1 MKNMIKDPNCMNKI
15 WKAPKLDAIVD
26 SKIRELLQSPKMAV
40 GLAANRPK
48 KAPSVSS
55 NASIE
60 KRIRDIDKQ
69 ISKLMELYQM
79 DDIPAELLG
88 GKINKLYGER
98 TALQE
103 TLSPNEEPEAVPF
116 DLVKELIADAAQ
128 IWDYADESQ
137 KRRILQS
144 LISKIIITED
154 DVKIEWA
161 F

>member
-1 MKNMIKDPNCMNKI
+1 
-15 WKAPKLDAIVD
+15 
-26 SKIRELLQSPKMAV
+26 
-40 GLAANRPK
+40 
-48 KAPSVSS
+48 
-55 NASIE
+55 
-60 KRIRDIDKQ
+60 
-69 ISKLMELYQM
+69 M

-103 TLSPNEEPEAVPF
+103 TLSPDEEPEALPF

-154 DVKIEWA
+154 DVEIEWA

>member
-1 MKNMIKDPNCMNKI
+1 MNKI
-15 WKAPKLDAIVD
+15 WKVQELDTVVD
-26 SKIRELLQSPKMAV
+26 LKIRELLQSPKMAAEIAV
-40 GLAANRPK
+40 SRPK
-48 KAPSVSS
+48 KTPVVSNNS
-55 NASIE
+55 NIE

-88 GKINKLYGER
+88 EKINKLYGER

-103 TLSPNEEPEAVPF
+103 TLIPEAEPSAMPF

-137 KRRILQS
+137 KHRILQS
-144 LISKIIITED
+144 LITKIVITD
-154 DVKIEWA
+154 DNVEIEWT

>member
-1 MKNMIKDPNCMNKI
+1 
-15 WKAPKLDAIVD
+15 
-26 SKIRELLQSPKMAV
+26 
-40 GLAANRPK
+40 
-48 KAPSVSS
+48 
-55 NASIE
+55 
-60 KRIRDIDKQ
+60 
-69 ISKLMELYQM
+69 M

-103 TLSPNEEPEAVPF
+103 TLLPDEEPSAIPF

-128 IWDYADESQ
+128 IWDYADELQ

-144 LISKIIITED
+144 LISKIVITED
-154 DVKIEWA
+154 DVEIEWA